1 MRTQILDYLTANLT
15 GTIKPSQELPWEE
28 GGNPLYLKNARRV
41 YLDEPYVEQDE
52 LVATLDETD
61 INQNITHIRGY
72 LSVDA
77 KSRNADLDSALAT
90 LATARTITTIS
101 NAFRREFDYTSSI
114 QDDRVV
120 YELDYRFYALA

>member
-1 MRTQILDYLTANLT
+1 MRTQLLAYLTTNLT

-28 GGNPLYLKNARRV
+28 GGNPLYLKNQRRV

-52 LVATLDETD
+52 LVATLDDTD
-61 INQNITHIRGY
+61 INQNITHVRGY

-77 KSRNADLDSALAT
+77 KNRNADLDSALAT
-90 LATARTITTIS
+90 LANAKSITTIS
-101 NAFRREFDYTSSI
+101 DAFRREFDYTSSI